1 MSPRFL
7 KPIWL
12 ATGVLIGSAMVTQ
25 ALAQKPVTQQVAVTT
40 TSVVQAIDST
50 RRLVTLKLD
59 DGTTET
65 VYCGPDVQRF
75 DALKVGD
82 KVTFKYMESMVYAIQ
97 KPGAAP
103 PAESAAVTR
112 SAGAKPGGT
121 MSQQMTTVV
130 TLKAI
135 DTTVPSVT
143 ITMADG
149 ATMTFKVE
157 DKKSLEGFKAG
168 DKVQI
173 TYTQALAISVAPA
186 AK

>member
-1 MSPRFL
+1 M
-7 KPIWL
+7 IWL
-12 ATGVLIGSAMVTQ
+12 ATVVLIGSAIV
-25 ALAQKPVTQQVAVTT
+25 AEAVAQKPVTQQVAVTMT
-40 TSVVQAIDST
+40 AVVQAIDST
-50 RRLVTLKLD
+50 KRLVTLKLD

-65 VYCGPDVQRF
+65 VYCGPEVQRF

-82 KVTFKYMESMVYAIQ
+82 KVTFEYIESMVYAIQ

-121 MSQQMTTVV
+121 ISQQMTTVV
-130 TLKAI
+130 TLTAI
-135 DTTVPSVT
+135 DMSVPSVT
-143 ITMADG
+143 ITTAD

-157 DKKSLEGFKAG
+157 DKKHLEGFKVG

-186 AK
+186 TK